1 MDLSLFGLIARPV
14 TEGGFVD
21 EEEEVEEVREE
32 VEEVD
37 DGVEDKDEDVEPELS
52 CLINSAAR
60 SDYLISSASGV

>member
-1 MDLSLFGLIARPV
+1 
-14 TEGGFVD
+14 
-21 EEEEVEEVREE
+21 

-60 SDYLISSASGV
+60 SDYLISYGFWRVEWFVSIWNVNLERSLRLTRP